1 MGVQRSLAFTNIRK
15 SVGEVTYYRVRGV
28 QLARTKPTFPPDRIF
43 SVSQREQ
50 QAKMKIAQA
59 TMVELGANTIAP
71 YCNCSNNKRY
81 NSSSQT
87 NRLVSNLIK
96 HVDQEAV
103 TMVVDGDDTVVN
115 VAKEYL
121 KFTMQGF
128 SIGNLALPELIKST
142 YTQVGASI
150 LVKLF
155 FGTSDFE
162 YFLRSAQSI
171 LKWKQPV
178 SGKDCIVVGRVAT
191 KGFYGV
197 QKILKPY
204 VCTTGIDQG
213 YSYLGFEFGAGTS
226 ETISQDIDMTLAV
239 AVSRQYSI
247 FGDSTT
253 RLARVCTSSFDVSS
267 VKQV

>member
-28 QLARTKPTFPPDRIF
+28 QLARTKPTFPPDRTF
-43 SVSQREQ
+43 SVAQREQ

-87 NRLVSNLIK
+87 NRLVSNMIK
-96 HVDQEAV
+96 HVDQDAI
-103 TMVVDGDDTVVN
+103 TMVVDGDDTVLN

-121 KFTMQGF
+121 KYTMQGF
-128 SIGNLALPELIKST
+128 SIGNLTLPELIKST
-142 YTQVGASI
+142 YTQSGASI
-150 LVKLF
+150 VVKLF
-155 FGTSDFE
+155 FETPDFE
-162 YFLRSAQSI
+162 YFLRSAQSM

-178 SGKDCIVVGRVAT
+178 SGKDCIVVGRVET
-191 KGFYGV
+191 KGFNGI
-197 QKILKPY
+197 QKILRPY
-204 VCTTGIDQG
+204 VCNTGIDQG
-213 YSYLGFEFGAGTS
+213 YSYLSFEFGAGTS
-226 ETISQDIDMTLAV
+226 ETISQAIDMTLAI
-239 AVSRQYSI
+239 AISRQYNV
-247 FGDSTT
+247 FGNSTT